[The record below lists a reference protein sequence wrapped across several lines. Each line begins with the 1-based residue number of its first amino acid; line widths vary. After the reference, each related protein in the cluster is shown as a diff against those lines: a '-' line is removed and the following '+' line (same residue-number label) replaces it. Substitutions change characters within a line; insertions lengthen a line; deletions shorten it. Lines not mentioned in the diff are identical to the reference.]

1 MRESSVLSGP
11 NYLELSA
18 LQKNRRYDIWVKAE
32 TSAGYGASSDITSI
46 ILGHTGI
53 REAVIWHTVFSPGL
67 LCLRGSRGEASSE
80 KWHVPSKTNDAGRLN
95 GTASASTAKS
105 ICYK

>member
-46 ILGHTGI
+46 ILGHTGTI
-53 REAVIWHTVFSPGL
+53 TYYRYIAHRAMV
-67 LCLRGSRGEASSE
+67 RA
-80 KWHVPSKTNDAGRLN
+80 D
-95 GTASASTAKS
+95 
-105 ICYK
+105 